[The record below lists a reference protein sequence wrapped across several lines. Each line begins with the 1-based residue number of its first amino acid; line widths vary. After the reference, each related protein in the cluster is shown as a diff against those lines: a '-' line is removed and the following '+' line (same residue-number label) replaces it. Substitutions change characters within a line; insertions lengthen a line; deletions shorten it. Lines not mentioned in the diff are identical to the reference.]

1 MASSARMMYIGIVWL
16 TGITALIVMAFV
28 GSITQKF
35 VVDLFMDWP
44 MPVVLQSSVGGMWW
58 MMGFYYF
65 MILLSAI
72 VLTWRCYQEVVVV
85 TDYFPDTGVY

>member
-16 TGITALIVMAFV
+16 TGISALLVMAFV
-28 GSITQKF
+28 GSIMQKY
-35 VVDLFMDWP
+35 VADLLLGWP
-44 MPVVLQSSVGGMWW
+44 IPVVLQQSVGNMWW
-58 MMGFYYF
+58 TMPFFYF
-65 MILLSAI
+65 MILISAI